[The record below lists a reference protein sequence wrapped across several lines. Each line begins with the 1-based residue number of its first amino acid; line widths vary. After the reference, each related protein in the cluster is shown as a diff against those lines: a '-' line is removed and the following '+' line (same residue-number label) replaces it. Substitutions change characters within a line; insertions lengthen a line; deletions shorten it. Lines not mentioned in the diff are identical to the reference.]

1 MDEELT
7 TPIEGEI
14 PEHDPTPEEIEE
26 WERERA
32 EREAAK
38 IAPFRAAAA
47 ERHRAT
53 DINAEH
59 DDLLA
64 ELLFEITVNEIEDI

>member
-1 MDEELT
+1 MEEQNT
-7 TPIEGEI
+7 TIQEI

-32 EREAAK
+32 EREAARLK
-38 IAPFRAAAA
+38 PYKDAAK
-47 ERHRAT
+47 ERKQAT
-53 DINAEH
+53 ATIAEH

-64 ELLFEITVNEIEDI
+64 EMLFEITVHEIEG